1 MVTLIRPAT
10 LDDAEAVARIY
21 NHYIRDTIV
30 TFEEDVVSIQEMAG
44 RLGKVTAGS
53 LPWVVVEESGSVLGY
68 AYASTWHGRCAY
80 RFSTEITVYLA
91 PGAQGKGLGSK
102 LYDTLFARLKDK
114 GIHTVIGGIALP
126 NPASVALHEKF
137 GMTQVAHFKEVGFKF
152 GQWIDVGYWQGL
164 L

>member
-1 MVTLIRPAT
+1 MVRSAT
-10 LDDAEAVARIY
+10 LEDGEAIASIY
-21 NHYIRDTIV
+21 NHYIRNSIV
-30 TFEEDVVSIQEMAG
+30 TFEEVAVSDQEMAG
-44 RLGKVTAGS
+44 RIVKVTASS
-53 LPWVVVEESGSVLGY
+53 LPWLVAEESGSLLGY
-68 AYASTWHGRCAY
+68 AYASIWGGRCAY

-91 PGAQGKGLGSK
+91 PGAEGRGLGSK
-102 LYDTLFARLKDK
+102 LYDALFTHLKDK